1 VKVLADSVPQRP
13 NAMFGATCAK
23 SRASTSSFLNDSFP
37 VSPAAASGRVPVF
50 ATGHQQTAV
59 RRTPDF
65 RSCTT
70 GMCCL
75 AVIRRGLLVG
85 AYRPEAVVSDL
96 LGIFSAGPLWMT
108 GLRRAT

>member
-1 VKVLADSVPQRP
+1 MSPQ
-13 NAMFGATCAK
+13 
-23 SRASTSSFLNDSFP
+23 
-37 VSPAAASGRVPVF
+37 GRVPVF

-85 AYRPEAVVSDL
+85 AYRPEA
-96 LGIFSAGPLWMT
+96 AAHRGPLWGRAEAT
-108 GLRRAT
+108 SASSGLRTAPPPSLSTWV